1 MSGVLV
7 IATLRFTDLA
17 RYRAYQARFMA
28 VFARYNGEVLAAD
41 EEPEL
46 YEGEAVDK
54 VVVMR
59 FPDRVEAEAFL
70 YDDDYQ
76 AISEDRRAG
85 AQTSSWLVK
94 TL

>member
-1 MSGVLV
+1 MSAVLV
-7 IATLRFTDLA
+7 IATLRFTDVA
-17 RYRAYQARFMA
+17 RYRAYQARFME
-28 VFARYNGEVLAAD
+28 VFSRFQGEVLAAD
-41 EEPEL
+41 EEPRL

-59 FPDRVEAEAFL
+59 FPSSEEAEAFL
-70 YDDDYQ
+70 FCDDYQ